1 MMKNIVILGSTGSIG
16 ESALEVVRRCKDKV
30 RVVGLAV
37 HTRTGRLASQALE
50 FKPSYV
56 AVADET
62 KARAFEDGLSAKIKV
77 MAGREGVCALAA
89 LKEADLVVI
98 AIVGAEAIFPLLAA
112 IRAHKTIALAN
123 KESVVIGGPLV
134 MREARRHGARIIPI
148 DSEQSAIFQCLQGYA
163 TDMVR
168 RVYLTASGGPLADY
182 PKSRLKRVPRTV
194 VLKHPRWKMGPK
206 ITVDSATLMNKGLEV
221 IEAQQLFDLELESIR
236 VLVHRQALVH
246 SLVEFLDGSIL
257 AQMGVTDMK
266 LPIQYALSY
275 PERWPGPALRLD
287 PLRMGALEF
296 SAPDTKRFPCLALAY
311 GAARLGGAAPCVL
324 NAANEVAVA
333 AFLQGRIFFGRIP
346 EVIERTLFHSKEGRR
361 ARDLEDLFEAD
372 RTARVLAAEHV
383 RRVENKGRP

>member
-1 MMKNIVILGSTGSIG
+1 M
-16 ESALEVVRRCKDKV
+16 
-30 RVVGLAV
+30 
-37 HTRTGRLASQALE
+37 
-50 FKPSYV
+50 
-56 AVADET
+56 
-62 KARAFEDGLSAKIKV
+62 KV

-112 IRAHKTIALAN
+112 IRARKTIALAN

-134 MREARRHGARIIPI
+134 MGEARRHGARIIPI

-163 TDMVR
+163 TGMVR
-168 RVYLTASGGPLADY
+168 RIYLTASGGPLADY
-182 PKSRLKRVPRTV
+182 PKSRLKHVPRSV

-221 IEAQQLFDLELESIR
+221 IEAQQLFGFELESIK
-236 VLVHRQALVH
+236 VLVHRKALVH

-275 PERWPGPALRLD
+275 PERWPGFTALRLD
-287 PLRMGALEF
+287 PLQMGALEF
-296 SAPDTKRFPCLALAY
+296 SAPDTNRFPCLALAY
-311 GAARLGGAAPCVL
+311 DAARLGGAAPCVL
-324 NAANEVAVA
+324 SAANEVAVA

-346 EVIERTLFHSKEGRR
+346 EVIERTLFHSKQGHR

-372 RTARVLAAEHV
+372 RTARVLAAEYV